1 MNNHFNC
8 STDLSCSDMAGN
20 ISNDIIKY
28 WTQRYSLFSL
38 FDSGIKMDEEG
49 WFSVT
54 PEPIAKHHASRVGAG
69 VTIDCFTGV
78 GGNAIQFAAKCV
90 TAILSS
96 LVMVNYI
103 ISLNTLLHR
112 NAFATWLYVTDIFLV
127 LLILN
132 TFFR

>member
-1 MNNHFNC
+1 MDNHFNC
-8 STDLSCSDMAGN
+8 STDHSCPDMAGN

-112 NAFATWLYVTDIFLV
+112 NFFATWLYVTGIFLV
-127 LLILN
+127 LLIL
-132 TFFR
+132 TFF

>member
-1 MNNHFNC
+1 MNNNFNC
-8 STDLSCSDMAGN
+8 STDHSCQDMAGN

-69 VTIDCFTGV
+69 VIIDCFTGV
-78 GGNAIQFAAKCV
+78 GGNAIQFATKYV

-96 LVMVNYI
+96 LVVVNYI
-103 ISLNTLLHR
+103 ISLNT
-112 NAFATWLYVTDIFLV
+112 
-127 LLILN
+127 
-132 TFFR
+132 

>member
-1 MNNHFNC
+1 
-8 STDLSCSDMAGN
+8 MAGN

-69 VTIDCFTGV
+69 VIIDCFTGV
-78 GGNAIQFAAKCV
+78 GGNAIQFATKYV

-96 LVMVNYI
+96 LVVVNYI
-103 ISLNTLLHR
+103 ISLNT
-112 NAFATWLYVTDIFLV
+112 
-127 LLILN
+127 
-132 TFFR
+132 

>member
-1 MNNHFNC
+1 VNNHFNC
-8 STDLSCSDMAGN
+8 STDHSCPDMAGN

-69 VTIDCFTGV
+69 VMIDCFTGV
-78 GGNAIQFAAKCV
+78 GGNAIQFATKCV

-112 NAFATWLYVTDIFLV
+112 NVFATWLYVTDIFLV

-132 TFFR
+132 TFF